1 MVVAFAIVIILCL
14 AFIHGCHCEGL
25 FNMAAALHTAKD
37 AASGIVG
44 PGVKAFSVL
53 EHGAKPDGKTDSSI
67 SFRRTFEAACNFH
80 GNAMMV
86 IPGGVFLIGP
96 VLFSG
101 PCFNPS
107 LLIIQVNGT
116 VKAQPN
122 MGYYG
127 GGGED
132 DIDWITFQAIDGLI
146 LTGHGTFHGQGS
158 KVWRFNG
165 CSRKS
170 NCARLPATL
179 KFIKV
184 THAIIRGIKSIDPK
198 GFHIM
203 ISMSRNFRFF
213 KVDLRAP
220 GNSPNTDGI
229 HMSKSD
235 LVKISKTIIATG
247 DDCVS
252 MIHGSTNISINK
264 VICGPGHGFSIGS
277 LGHYDD
283 EADVSG
289 IIVKN
294 CSLRETKNGVRIKT
308 YKTNSPSKAWGIIF
322 QDLIM
327 TRVRNPII
335 IDQEYGNKKHSR
347 SSKVR
352 ISDVHYINIRGTS
365 TSKVAVDLLCSA
377 SNPCRGIHID
387 NVNLQYAGPQND
399 NLPFSSSCRN
409 AKVAYRGFQSPPPCR

>member
-1 MVVAFAIVIILCL
+1 MVAFAIVIILCL
-14 AFIHGCHCEGL
+14 APIHGCHCKGL
-25 FNMAAALHTAKD
+25 FNATAALRTAKD
-37 AASGIVG
+37 VVNGIVR
-44 PGVKAFSVL
+44 PDVKAFNVL

-67 SFRRTFEAACNFH
+67 NFRSTFEAACNFN

-86 IPGGVFLIGP
+86 IPSGVFLIGP

-122 MGYYG
+122 VANYRG
-127 GGGED
+127 GGKD
-132 DIDWITFQAIDGLI
+132 DIDWITFQAIHGLI

-158 KVWRFNG
+158 KAWTWRLND
-165 CSRKS
+165 CSKKS
-170 NCARLPATL
+170 NCVRLPATL

-184 THAIIRGIKSIDPK
+184 THGIIRGIKSIDPK

-203 ISMSRNFRFF
+203 ISMSRNFRIF
-213 KVDLRAP
+213 KQSWLPRSLFMFD
-220 GNSPNTDGI
+220 
-229 HMSKSD
+229 H
-235 LVKISKTIIATG
+235 
-247 DDCVS
+247 
-252 MIHGSTNISINK
+252 
-264 VICGPGHGFSIGS
+264 SIGS

-283 EADVSG
+283 EADVSR
-289 IIVKN
+289 ITVKN
-294 CSLRETKNGVRIKT
+294 CSLRETDNGVRIKT
-308 YKTNSPSKAWGIIF
+308 YKTNSPSKASGITF

-377 SNPCRGIHID
+377 SNPCKGIHID

-399 NLPFSSSCRN
+399 NLPFSSNCRN
-409 AKVAYRGFQSPPPCR
+409 AKVTYHGFQSPPPCR

>member
-1 MVVAFAIVIILCL
+1 MVAFAIVIILCL
-14 AFIHGCHCEGL
+14 APIHGCHCKGL
-25 FNMAAALHTAKD
+25 FNATVALRTAKD
-37 AASGIVG
+37 AANGVVR
-44 PGVKAFSVL
+44 PDVKAFNVL

-67 SFRRTFEAACNFH
+67 NFRRTFEAACNFN

-86 IPGGVFLIGP
+86 IPSGVFLIGP

-122 MGYYG
+122 VANYRG
-127 GGGED
+127 GRKD
-132 DIDWITFQAIDGLI
+132 DIDWITFQAIHGLI

-158 KVWRFNG
+158 KAWND
-165 CSRKS
+165 CSKKS
-170 NCARLPATL
+170 NCVRLPATL

-184 THAIIRGIKSIDPK
+184 THGIIRGIKSIDPK

-203 ISMSRNFRFF
+203 ISMSRNFRIF

-235 LVKISKTIIATG
+235 HVKISTTVIATG

-252 MIHGSTNISINK
+252 MIHGSTNISIKK
-264 VICGPGHGFSIGS
+264 VTCGPGHGFSIGS

-283 EADVSG
+283 EADVSR
-289 IIVKN
+289 ITVKN
-294 CSLRETKNGVRIKT
+294 CSLRETDNGVRIKT
-308 YKTNSPSKAWGIIF
+308 YKTNSPSKASGIIF

-352 ISDVHYINIRGTS
+352 ISDVHYINIQGTS
-365 TSKVAVDLLCSA
+365 TSKVAVDLLCSS
-377 SNPCRGIHID
+377 SNPCKGIHID
-387 NVNLQYAGPQND
+387 NVNLQYAGPHND
-399 NLPFSSSCRN
+399 NLPFSSNCRN
-409 AKVAYRGFQSPPPCR
+409 AKVTYHGFQSPPPCR